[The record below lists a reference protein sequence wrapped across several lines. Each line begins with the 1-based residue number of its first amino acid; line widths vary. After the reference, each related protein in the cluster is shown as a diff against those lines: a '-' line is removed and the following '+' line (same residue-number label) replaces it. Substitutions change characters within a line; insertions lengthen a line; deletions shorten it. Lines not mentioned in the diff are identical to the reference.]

1 MSEQNARKSTMA
13 KDTLIY
19 MIAKGFEGVVGVL
32 TISAMSRIYL
42 PEEVGK
48 YSAINIAVT
57 TIAMVC
63 IQWLVQSVLRYIN
76 KYDLENM
83 QKQFYSTVFFS
94 WLKVNLI
101 VGFVFSFFIVI
112 LNFGSNIPLFADI
125 LKNYPNDLLISVLLM
140 FFTYNTSQLII
151 AMLAGTRKSK
161 TNLALSV
168 INVTGKLLA
177 IILFNKLFY
186 VDIKWLF
193 LSYVIFDFITAFL
206 GTIKL
211 QIFKYIS
218 LKENSSE
225 ILENLKI
232 YGMPLMGNM
241 IATSILNKS
250 DIYIITG
257 YLGEDKA
264 GIYQTNYSII
274 ASAFIVVS
282 SGVMRG
288 SYPTIVRTWS
298 EGKKDM
304 AEKLIGDAIRFYLLV
319 SIPAVFGVFAL
330 SDYVAKTLFEAQ
342 YFEGNNVMGFVALGM
357 MFLGLTE
364 YAIKPWELN
373 AKTKEIFKRSMISG
387 IFNIIINLAFIKIFG
402 YKFAGISTFLS
413 FLLYFII
420 AKNGTKEYMKFNVD
434 KLSLARI
441 LISGFVMYALILVM
455 KTFLNSNIFTLSLL
469 VILGMLIYA
478 IALYFTGEAKN
489 EINAILIKIKNKFK
503 L

>member
-1 MSEQNARKSTMA
+1 MSEQNNRKGTMA

-19 MIAKGFEGVVGVL
+19 MIAKGFEGIIGIL
-32 TISAMSRIYL
+32 TISAMSIIYL
-42 PEEVGK
+42 PDEVGK
-48 YSAINIAVT
+48 YSTINIAIT

-101 VGFVFSFFIVI
+101 VGFLFSFFIVS
-112 LNFGSNIPLFADI
+112 LNFGKNIPFFENI
-125 LKNYPNDLLISVLLM
+125 LKIYPNDLLISVLLM
-140 FFTYNTSQLII
+140 FFTYNTAQLVI
-151 AMLAGTRKSK
+151 AMLAGARKSK
-161 TNLALSV
+161 TNLALSI
-168 INVTGKLLA
+168 INVTGKLIC
-177 IILFNKLFY
+177 IILFNKYFN
-186 VDIKWLF
+186 VNIKWLF
-193 LSYVIFDFITAFL
+193 FSYVIFDFITVIL

-211 QIFKYIS
+211 KIFKYIS
-218 LKENSSE
+218 FKENSRE

-319 SIPAVFGVFAL
+319 SIPAVFGIFAI
-330 SDYVAKTLFEAQ
+330 SDFVAKSLFEAQ
-342 YFEGNNVMGFVALGM
+342 YFEGNSVMGFVALGM

-373 AKTKEIFKRSMISG
+373 AKTKEIFKRSMVSG
-387 IFNIIINLAFIKIFG
+387 IFNIILNLAFIKIFG
-402 YKFAGISTFLS
+402 YKFAGVSTFLS

-420 AKNGTKEYMKFNVD
+420 SKNGTKNIMKFNID
-434 KLSLARI
+434 KFSLFRI
-441 LISGFVMYALILVM
+441 LISGFIMYLLISFIKVFFI
-455 KTFLNSNIFTLSLL
+455 TNIITTSII
-469 VILGMLIYA
+469 VIIGAFIYIA
-478 IALYFTGEAKN
+478 ILYFTGEIKN
-489 EINAILIKIKNKFK
+489 ELNHIFNKIKIKFK
-503 L
+503 K